1 MAGRQ
6 IMCSRKELYPGPLH
20 IGRMGS
26 DELRAARIL
35 GTVRCWWQD
44 GTYPPERIQGHL
56 RRAASLLRREGRLGS
71 VMQRQRQ
78 AHLIDDESLGLQL
91 G

>member
-6 IMCSRKELYPGPLH
+6 IVRPRKELHPNFLY

-35 GTVRCWWQD
+35 GTVRCCWHD
-44 GTYPPERIQGHL
+44 GTYPPERIWGHL
-56 RRAASLLRREGRLGS
+56 RCAVSLLRREGRLGS
-71 VMQRQRQ
+71 IMQ
-78 AHLIDDESLGLQL
+78 
-91 G
+91 